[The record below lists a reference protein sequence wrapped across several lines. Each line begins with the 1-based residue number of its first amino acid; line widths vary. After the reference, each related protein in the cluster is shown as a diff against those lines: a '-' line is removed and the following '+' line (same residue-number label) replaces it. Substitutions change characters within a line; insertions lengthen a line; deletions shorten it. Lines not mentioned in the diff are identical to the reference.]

1 MGSNCVPLLADLS
14 LYSQEVDFIKELLK
28 KNKQTHKKQT
38 KQHSKQTK
46 QHSKQTKQHSKQTKQ
61 HSKQTKQHSMNKTLN
76 SKTGDKELLDILMI
90 RIIIQ
95 QTYTSTSK
103 VKLLCIK
110 LLNKYDSLLDL
121 QIIHEFYSLQCVLL
135 SFLFLYY
142 WDICL
147 AFLIFL
153 YL

>member
-14 LYSQEVDFIKELLK
+14 LYSYEVDFIKELLK

-90 RIIIQ
+90 RIII
-95 QTYTSTSK
+95 
-103 VKLLCIK
+103 
-110 LLNKYDSLLDL
+110 
-121 QIIHEFYSLQCVLL
+121 
-135 SFLFLYY
+135 
-142 WDICL
+142 
-147 AFLIFL
+147 
-153 YL
+153 

>member
-14 LYSQEVDFIKELLK
+14 LYSYEVDFIKELLK

-61 HSKQTKQHSMNKTLN
+61 HSKQTKQHSKQTKQHSMNKTLK

-90 RIIIQ
+90 RIII
-95 QTYTSTSK
+95 
-103 VKLLCIK
+103 
-110 LLNKYDSLLDL
+110 
-121 QIIHEFYSLQCVLL
+121 
-135 SFLFLYY
+135 
-142 WDICL
+142 
-147 AFLIFL
+147 
-153 YL
+153 